1 MAHAIISIPI
11 SILISSKWQS
21 LDRNSD
27 HTTCL
32 GSNINGQEEAV
43 NYFKKIRGLVN
54 PEKQSRNVH
63 MIHRVNSSRPPQL
76 EHELFILITSNDG
89 DQTTVN

>member
-1 MAHAIISIPI
+1 MLTKDGKSF
-11 SILISSKWQS
+11 
-21 LDRNSD
+21 DRNLD

-32 GSNINGQEEAV
+32 GSDINGQEETV
-43 NYFKKIRGLVN
+43 NCFQKIRGLVN